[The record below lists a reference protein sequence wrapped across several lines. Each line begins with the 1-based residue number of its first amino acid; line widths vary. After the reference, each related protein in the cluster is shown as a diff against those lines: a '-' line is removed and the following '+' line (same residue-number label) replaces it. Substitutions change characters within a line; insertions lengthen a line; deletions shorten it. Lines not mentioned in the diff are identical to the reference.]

1 MDDAGGFL
9 PAGLVGRWRGRLLRG
24 MIHPGL
30 VSITF
35 RKLSPAEIVALVRK
49 AGLRG
54 IEWGGDIHAPHGDIG
69 RAREVRALTEEA
81 GLVVAAYGS
90 YYRAGWSETNGLPF
104 RQVLDSAVELGA
116 KTIRVW
122 PGNKGSADMDK
133 AGREAI
139 VEDLRRIAG
148 LAAQVGVSVST
159 EFHGGT
165 LTDTNESAGRLLAEV
180 GHANLFTCWQ
190 PHNGEETAEC
200 VAGLREVLQKV
211 GNIHVFHWWPTA
223 AERLPLAEGE
233 ARWREF
239 FRVLKTLPGERY
251 AMLEF
256 VPDDAP
262 EAFLR
267 DAGVLERWLRA
278 A

>member
-1 MDDAGGFL
+1 MMWGRRGLSGG
-9 PAGLVGRWRGRLLRG
+9 GGRAWVRG

-81 GLVVAAYGS
+81 GLKVAAYGS

-122 PGNKGSADMDK
+122 PGNKGSADVS
-133 AGREAI
+133 AAERAAI

-148 LAAQVGVSVST
+148 LAAQAGVSVST

-165 LTDTNESAGRLLAEV
+165 LTDTNDSAGRMLAEA
-180 GHANLFTCWQ
+180 GHANLFTYWQ
-190 PHNGEETAEC
+190 PHNGEETPDC
-200 VAGLREVLQKV
+200 VAGLRAVAPKV
-211 GNIHVFHWWPTA
+211 SNVHVFHWWPTA
-223 AERLPLAEGE
+223 AERLPLADGE
-233 ARWREF
+233 ARWAEF
-239 FRVLKTLPGERY
+239 LRVAKALPGERY
-251 AMLEF
+251 ALMEF
-256 VPDDAP
+256 VPGDEPD
-262 EAFLR
+262 AFLR
-267 DAGVLERWLRA
+267 DAGTLERWLREA
-278 A
+278 